1 MRKLLNKLT
10 FYTKQSMIDKEE
22 KIRVLELLY
31 KNSSIKLNDL
41 NNSVGLSRQTISK
54 IKQDLWNRRIIEAP
68 ALIIN
73 PHTSEIQTFFMEI
86 KTNPS
91 EPKILEEIKKIP
103 EIETIDGVL
112 GDYSLI
118 VRFDVRNKRHFSNI
132 LDSIDKN
139 MALSLFRSYKIIETI
154 DTFKLGGFIPNPET
168 PTVKIND
175 KRWEMIQLLKK
186 NYNLSKWPERAK
198 NEFFSEELLEKITK
212 LNISREL
219 NKLETEGLITAYSIR
234 LKKALPEYSTKFYIR
249 IKPKEISEYSTL
261 CNELKLHPNII
272 DLFRTGEDF
281 GIMAIVRTA
290 GLEGYKQFIYS
301 LYSSYS
307 ILDTHTTVVLDEL
320 IPSVFPPT
328 VKSTIKM

>member
-1 MRKLLNKLT
+1 
-10 FYTKQSMIDKEE
+10 MIDKEE
-22 KIRVLELLY
+22 RIRVLELLY
-31 KNSSIKLNDL
+31 KNSSTKLNEL
-41 NNSVGLSRQTISK
+41 NTTVGISRQTISK
-54 IKQDLWNRRIIEAP
+54 IKQDLWNRRIIDSP

-73 PHTSEIQTFFMEI
+73 PHVSEIQTFFMEI

-118 VRFDVRNKRHFSNI
+118 VRFDVRNKRHFSLI

-154 DTFKLGGFIPNPET
+154 ETFKIGGFVPNSDLNP
-168 PTVKIND
+168 VKIND
-175 KRWEMIQLLKK
+175 KRWEIIQLLKK
-186 NYNLSKWPERAK
+186 NYNLSKWPERIK
-198 NEFFSEELLEKITK
+198 NEFFSHETLEKISK

-219 NKLETEGLITAYSIR
+219 NKFEAEGLITAYSIR
-234 LKKALPEYSTKFYIR
+234 LKKPLPEYNTKFYIR
-249 IKPKEISEYSTL
+249 IKPKEISEYTKL
-261 CNELKLHPNII
+261 CRILINHPNIV

-281 GIMAIVRTA
+281 GILAVVRTA
-290 GLEGYKQFIYS
+290 GLEGYKHFIYN
-301 LYSSYS
+301 LYKEYP
-307 ILDTHTTVVLDEL
+307 IIDTHTTVVLDEL

-328 VKSTIKM
+328 IKSVNAF